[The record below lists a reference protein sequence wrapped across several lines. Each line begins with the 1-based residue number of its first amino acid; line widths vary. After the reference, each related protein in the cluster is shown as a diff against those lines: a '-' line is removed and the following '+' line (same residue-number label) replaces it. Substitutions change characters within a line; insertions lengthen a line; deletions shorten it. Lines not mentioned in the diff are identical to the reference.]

1 MKGKEAQEE
10 EEKRWGHGVWDLEE
24 RKKESKIEF
33 LKNKIKFSRVTYQF
47 VYFFT

>member
-24 RKKESKIEF
+24 RKKESKIEI
-33 LKNKIKFSRVTYQF
+33 LKIK
-47 VYFFT
+47 